1 MRSMLFIALLALAPA
16 VHAAGNPASAPVQ
29 ASKPVAADDGDKL
42 VCRREPVIGSNVPG
56 KRICKPK
63 SQLLAEQAA
72 ARDAAKEMSTPQGA
86 GSSSN

>member
-1 MRSMLFIALLALAPA
+1 MRSILFTALLVCAPS
-16 VHAAGNPASAPVQ
+16 VHAAESAGPASANSP
-29 ASKPVAADDGDKL
+29 SVAADADKL

-56 KRICKPK
+56 KRVCKPK

-72 ARDAAKEMSTPQGA
+72 ARDAAKEMAAPQGG